1 MNSSSPHTSL
11 LTSLKTI
18 EQYQCPAPRDIR
30 AKGSRW
36 FLFVCLFVFLHKILA
51 KGFHSS
57 NRLNRQTPW
66 STSVV
71 RLCWVFVGNPV
82 ISGLWWPWREVCHW
96 RIQCTCVMNF
106 SPERLTVSS
115 PSYSCGRRP
124 GHHIQSKTRIF
135 FWNFKLLY
143 YQALIGCAKVF
154 PLLSTAGTTAFPPW
168 GLLLVGSAMVGGFC
182 LFLRAAPGAAQEQDG
197 FSPPLWTQSLSSQA
211 PLEAQ

>member
-1 MNSSSPHTSL
+1 MP
-11 LTSLKTI
+11 
-18 EQYQCPAPRDIR
+18 CPTGHPC
-30 AKGSRW
+30 KGKP
-36 FLFVCLFVFLHKILA
+36 LVFVCLFFFFLHKILA

-197 FSPPLWTQSLSSQA
+197 FSPSPLDPKPFQSSSTWSSIISFQCV
-211 PLEAQ
+211 LYCFDCLFL